1 MLYEI
6 ITSAPFIY
14 ILTGMAM
21 ASIMHLI
28 PPPEEEDDMAYE
40 DPDTLLPPP
49 MEDHK
54 DG

>member
-1 MLYEI
+1 MIYSI
-6 ITSAPFIY
+6 ITSDPFVY
-14 ILTGMAM
+14 MLAGMAV
-21 ASIMHLI
+21 ASIWSLI

-49 MEDHK
+49 MEDRK

>member
-14 ILTGMAM
+14 VLAGMSM

-28 PPPEEEDDMAYE
+28 PPPEEEDDMVYE